1 MDQLPILPL
10 AKSAIDRDS
19 LGRTEP
25 QLLETLAKSPSTRVL
40 AVHDSLVRLN
50 GDPEE
55 AGPTLL
61 LEPVESV
68 PVAQIE
74 VYLGKTLQATL
85 DHDGSELPIG
95 TPILLRVL
103 SADQANSLDGEW
115 HNLRRS
121 AAGLSELDAGLWTQ
135 SLAIANWHLTHQFCP
150 RCGAQTHAE
159 QAGWSRRCP
168 VDDRQVFPRT
178 DPAII
183 VAVTDEQDRLLLG
196 SQGSWEQNRW
206 SVLAGFVEAGE
217 SLNAAVAREVFEES
231 GILVDQIEYLGS
243 QPWPFPY
250 SLMFGF
256 KAVAHAGQT
265 LQPDGEEIVKL
276 RWVSRQEFEAELDE
290 LLLPGR
296 LSIARALIE
305 NWFGGPLEGSAR

>member
-1 MDQLPILPL
+1 MNQLPILPL
-10 AKSAIDRDS
+10 AKSALDRDS
-19 LGRTEP
+19 LVRTDP
-25 QLLETLAKSPSTRVL
+25 NLLTELAQNSATRVL
-40 AVHDSLVRLN
+40 SVHDSLVRLN
-50 GDPEE
+50 GNPTVE
-55 AGPTLL
+55 GPMLL
-61 LEPVESV
+61 LEPVELV
-68 PVAQIE
+68 PLSEIE
-74 VYLGKTLQATL
+74 VYLGKTLQTTT
-85 DHDGSELPIG
+85 DFDGGELPAG
-95 TPILLRVL
+95 TPVLLRVL
-103 SADQANSLDGEW
+103 SEDQANQLAGDW

-135 SLAIANWHLTHQFCP
+135 ALAIANWHLTHQFCP
-150 RCGAQTHAE
+150 RCGSKTHPE

-183 VAVTDEQDRLLLG
+183 VAVTDEEDRLLLG

-231 GILVDQIEYLGS
+231 GIKVDDIEYLGS

-256 KAVAHAGQT
+256 KATARAGQT

-276 RWVSRQEFEAELDE
+276 RWVSRAELAAELDE

-305 NWFGGPLEGSAR
+305 NWFGRPLEGSSR